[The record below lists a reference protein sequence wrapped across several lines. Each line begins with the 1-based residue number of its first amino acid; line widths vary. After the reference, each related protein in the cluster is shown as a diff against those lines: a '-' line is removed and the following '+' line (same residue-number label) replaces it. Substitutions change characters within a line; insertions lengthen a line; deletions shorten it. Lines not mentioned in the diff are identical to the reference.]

1 MGFSKKKVFMFLVI
15 CTLILSVFGTPKNH
29 TEAATASEEPSSAP
43 ENSEVIGDITNFSA
57 KGNTYT
63 ISAGE
68 AKVRVIFYKDDL
80 FRIWLA
86 QDGKFTDPAGDDIVV
101 KKEFSKLETKWTDK
115 GDYYAIASKDVV
127 LRVYKKPLKFA
138 LYEADNKTLVWE
150 ESQGLSWT
158 EDQTYQSLK
167 QGEEEQYFGGGM
179 QNGRFSHRGE
189 TISISANYNWND
201 GGNPNAAPF
210 YMSNAGYG
218 VFRNTF
224 APGSYAF
231 LETVTSTHNEN
242 RFDAFY
248 FHGPD
253 LKQIINGYTELTG
266 RPIMPPIYGLE
277 MGDADCYNK
286 DGQTTSDALKVA
298 DGYIEHDMPV
308 GWMLVND
315 GYGCGYTGLKDVSKE
330 LMDRNITLGLWTEDG
345 VANQEWEVGE
355 AGVRVRKL
363 DVAWVGPGY
372 KFALDAAKEAFEG
385 IEKYSNARG
394 FVWMVEGW
402 AGAQRHAVMW
412 TGDQSGSWENIRFH
426 IPTIMGS
433 GLSGQA
439 FATGDIDGI
448 FGGSAKTYVRDLQW
462 KAFLPIMMS
471 MSGWAAKNK
480 QPWVYGEPYTS
491 INRKYLKLR
500 EQLLPYIYT
509 LSAEAHKT
517 GVPPVRAT
525 VLEYPND
532 PKTWDETTK
541 YQFLL
546 GESFLV
552 APVYKD
558 EEKRDG
564 IYLPKGTWV
573 DYWTGDVYKGP
584 RIINDYPA
592 PLDTLP
598 LFVKAGANIPMW
610 PEMNS
615 FREKEKNP
623 LTFDI
628 YPNGTSEFTLYED
641 DGVTREYKEG
651 AYATQTIKTTAPVNG
666 RGNVSIAV
674 GPSVGDY
681 DGKLQSREY
690 VFSVHTSKKP
700 ANVGIGKG
708 KKLKEFTSKEEWE
721 QAKEGWYYDKEDRN
735 GIAYVKTSSLPTD
748 EGFNVTLFGTGSV
761 GYNPPNKLDPAVY
774 GEVELEGDIYPN
786 TQTKVKSTFVNADD
800 SAVKNVNLSLN
811 VPEGWEI
818 LDTTNESHSKVDA
831 GKSAT
836 ATFIVQAPEGTK
848 EGNYKLSLKA
858 TYEQRGEQ
866 YSFTQPKEV
875 FVVDPYKIPQS
886 EMTASATSEQS
897 GSDPARN
904 AIDGNVNSMWHT
916 AWSGADK
923 LPQSITINLN
933 DTYNINK
940 FTYLPRQAG
949 SNGFITKYKLYVS
962 EDGSEYTEVSSGTWT
977 ADKLEKT
984 INFDSVNAQY
994 VKFEAIEGNG
1004 GFASAAELN
1013 VFKSSLD

>member
-1 MGFSKKKVFMFLVI
+1 MGLTMKKGFMFLVI
-15 CTLILSVFGTPKNH
+15 CTLIFSGFGPSTFH
-29 TEAATASEEPSSAP
+29 TEAKTTSKKTSSVP
-43 ENSEVIGDITNFSA
+43 ENSEVIGDITDFSVE
-57 KGNTYT
+57 GNTYT

-86 QDGKFTDPAGDDIVV
+86 QDGKFTDPAGDSIVV
-101 KKEFSKLETKWTDK
+101 KKEFGKVTTKWTDE
-115 GDYYAIASKDVV
+115 GDYYAIKSKDVV

-138 LYEADNKTLVWE
+138 LYEADNQTLVWE

-158 EDQTYQSLK
+158 ENQTYQSLK

-224 APGSYAF
+224 APGSYSF
-231 LETVTSTHNEN
+231 LNTVTSTHNEN

-248 FHGPD
+248 FHGPN

-266 RPIMPPIYGLE
+266 RPIMPPVYGLE

-286 DGQTTSDALKVA
+286 DGQITLDALKVA
-298 DGYIEHDMPV
+298 DGYIENDMPV

-385 IEKYSNARG
+385 IEKYSSARG

-439 FATGDIDGI
+439 FTTGDIDGI

-462 KAFLPIMMS
+462 KAFLPIIMS
-471 MSGWAAKNK
+471 MSGWAAKDK

-558 EEKRDG
+558 EEERDG

-641 DGVTREYKEG
+641 DGVTREYKDG
-651 AYATQTIKTTAPVNG
+651 AYATQTIKTTAPENG

-681 DGKLQSREY
+681 DGKLENREY
-690 VFSVHTSKKP
+690 IFSVHTSKKP

-708 KKLKEFTSKEEWE
+708 KKLKQYPSIEEWE

-735 GIAYVKTSSLPTD
+735 GIAYVKTSSLPTE
-748 EGFNVTLFGTGSV
+748 EGFTVTLYGTGSV
-761 GYNPPNKLDPAVY
+761 GHNPPNKLDPPVY
-774 GEVELEGDIYPN
+774 GEVEVDGDVYPD
-786 TQTKVKSTFVNADD
+786 TQTKVKTTFVNADS

-811 VPEGWEI
+811 IPEGWEI
-818 LDTTNESHSKVDA
+818 LDTTNESHSKVAA
-831 GKSAT
+831 GESAT
-836 ATFIVQAPEGTK
+836 TTFIVQAPEGTK
-848 EGNYKLSLKA
+848 EGNYELSLKA
-858 TYEQRGEQ
+858 TYEQRGEH

-949 SNGFITKYKLYVS
+949 SNGFITQYKLYVS
-962 EDGSEYTEVSSGTWT
+962 EDGLEYTEVSSDKWT

-1013 VFKSSLD
+1013 VFKSSLE